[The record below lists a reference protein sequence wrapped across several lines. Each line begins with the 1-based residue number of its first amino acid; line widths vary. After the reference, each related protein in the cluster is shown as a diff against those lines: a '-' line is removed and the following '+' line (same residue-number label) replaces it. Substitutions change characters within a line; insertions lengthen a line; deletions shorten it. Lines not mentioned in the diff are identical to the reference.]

1 MASRTQIRLQQ
12 LTGSLSAP
20 GALGNPVALASLP
33 AEHLGEL
40 LAEMG
45 QAIARIHG
53 EKDFTNKAAGVFGHA
68 SQFESTLQVDG
79 AADLKSS
86 AVISGSAEMKS
97 TLAVDGAATMASTL
111 QVDGNADLK
120 AELDVAQAARL
131 ASTLAVTG
139 ESTLASATISD
150 LTSGRVVL
158 AGTAGSVEDSA
169 NLTFNGTILSAPEAS
184 FSTEMIAA
192 SAQISDLTSGRV
204 VLAGVSG
211 EIEDSANLT
220 FDGSKLVVTGEAQ
233 VTSHMDVDGNLDVAG
248 PAALANTLSVA
259 ENATFSKDISAVN
272 GTFSSDISAV
282 NATLSADLSAV
293 SGSFSGDVTI
303 SGDLTISGT
312 TTTVNTEEV
321 TIADHNII
329 LDSNNTTAKV
339 VDGAGFTIEGGT
351 GDSLTFQWSDSDQDM
366 ELKHGTSFAKLHIGD
381 LAAAG
386 AVFSADVSAVSG
398 SFSGDMAVS
407 GDMTAASAAIS
418 GLVEAG
424 SADIA
429 GEMAAAS
436 IKIDG
441 DTAQRLY
448 IVDADGSMKDEAK
461 LVFDQTK
468 LAITG
473 DEEVSGYM
481 RAAKIEIDSASNYID
496 TNEMGMSEIDLVS
509 AAGLIALKK
518 GANLF
523 GAIQDSAGAMALMPA
538 ETAHIEILSGSGAE
552 IARFEAAGLQM
563 EGVHKVQFNDANEAI
578 WSSTNELMFKSNGV
592 EYAWPQADAAAA
604 DYVLVSDAAGQLSW
618 KSADASAA
626 ASAVKHV
633 ESLSAAVLAGND
645 FAFADVA
652 IDLTDLDSKDEKM
665 IDIYVNGQLLYSN
678 KQQVAATYDT
688 SGDYDASINT
698 ADGKIRFAFD
708 LEIDDVV
715 TVIGR

>member
-20 GALGNPVALASLP
+20 DALGNQVALASLS
-33 AEHLGEL
+33 AAHLGDL

-111 QVDGNADLK
+111 QVDGNADLN
-120 AELDVAQAARL
+120 AELDVAQAARM

-184 FSTEMIAA
+184 FSTEVVAA

-220 FDGSKLVVTGEAQ
+220 FDGSKLTVTGTQQ
-233 VTSHMDVDGNLDVAG
+233 VTSNMDIDGELDAAQAVNFQSTLAVAGAADLNGSLDVAG
-248 PAALANTLSVA
+248 AVDLAAAGVLTNIRGTLSVDEA
-259 ENATFSKDISAVN
+259 ATFDSN
-272 GTFSSDISAV
+272 
-282 NATLSADLSAV
+282 
-293 SGSFSGDVTI
+293 VTI
-303 SGDLTISGT
+303 SGNLTVSGT

-321 TIADHNII
+321 TIADHNIV
-329 LDSNNTTAKV
+329 LDSNNNLSAI

-351 GDSLTFQWSDSDQDM
+351 GDDLTFQWSTADADM
-366 ELKHGTSFAKLHIGD
+366 ELKLGTGFAKLHIGD

-407 GDMTAASAAIS
+407 GDITAASAAIS

-424 SADIA
+424 SAQISGALTAGSAQISDLTDNRVVIA
-429 GEMAAAS
+429 GAS
-436 IKIDG
+436 GELEDDANFTFDGALLNVGVPARAIKFEIDG
-441 DTAQRLY
+441 AT
-448 IVDADGSMKDEAK
+448 
-461 LVFDQTK
+461 
-468 LAITG
+468 
-473 DEEVSGYM
+473 
-481 RAAKIEIDSASNYID
+481 NYID

-645 FAFADVA
+645 FAFADVT
-652 IDLTDLDSKDEKM
+652 IDLTGLDSKDEKM